1 MGVRL
6 GSARRD
12 VVVWMLVS
20 AIGAA
25 ICLWVLWTRPPALI
39 LLVVVSGGLVALF
52 GLYMATGR
60 QSAVGLRLGTYG
72 AVAAVLGTVVWCEV
86 IEPALAIGSI
96 MPALERLSGGRVV
109 DVVLMAGAAV
119 GAVLSS
125 LVWLEV
131 ALYVLR
137 SLDRRRR
144 RRRADSELYGK
155 ADFLDRR
162 FMSELTKRRGILL
175 GQWGSGAGAPIVAW
189 RLEGSAIT
197 LAPPRSGKGATIALN
212 YLSPRWRGWEGSTV
226 LLDPRGEM
234 FPVVAR
240 RRRQMGRR
248 VLLMDPF
255 GVVKG
260 HSENVPGLHLPL
272 TRSEK
277 FNPLD
282 FIREEERDAVADIY
296 VLLDALLTPPPP
308 RSPSNAE
315 HFYQSARAIIAGYL
329 AWVRFRKEPGE
340 RTLGAVRKLLMASTK
355 ERKEFEDS
363 VLEADRFCGGL
374 AHEAVE
380 RMRQVSAEE
389 RGSNFSS
396 IANQISFL
404 TSPAMVESTSEST
417 FDPSVL
423 VDGNTDLFVVVPEDQ
438 TGNVRSWLRL
448 WITMPNALSAR
459 RPLQRE
465 LLLIIDEMPKLG
477 YLQPVMDGYNMAAG
491 RGVHF
496 WSFAQS
502 ISALDETWGPDS
514 RKTLTHLAE
523 IVQYLGVS
531 RNDPEGA
538 EQISQAIGSATF
550 ESQSESHSGTMS
562 DAKLIVSKTQSQAG
576 ETLSL
581 VKERL
586 VTPDELMTLG
596 PEKQFVL
603 ASPKDIPR
611 DPIALDHTRYWT
623 HRQTR
628 GLFDP
633 NPLLMAKSGSGP
645 AEEASGSPQ

>member
-1 MGVRL
+1 MGNGMRSVRREV
-6 GSARRD
+6 A
-12 VVVWMLVS
+12 VWALVS
-20 AIGAA
+20 AIGGGT
-25 ICLWVLWTRPPALI
+25 CLWLLWARPSGLP
-39 LLVVVSGGLVALF
+39 LLVLVSALLLALF

-60 QSAVGLRLGTYG
+60 KSAVGLRLGTYG
-72 AVAAVLGTVVWCEV
+72 AVAVVLGTVVRCEV
-86 IEPALAIGSI
+86 LEPTTASESIEAALR
-96 MPALERLSGGRVV
+96 RLSRGRVV
-109 DVVLMAGAAV
+109 DIVVMVGSAV
-119 GAVLSS
+119 GAVLASI
-125 LVWLEV
+125 VWLE
-131 ALYVLR
+131 
-137 SLDRRRR
+137 
-144 RRRADSELYGK
+144 SELYGK

-162 FMSELTKRRGILL
+162 FMRELTKRLGILL
-175 GQWGSGAGAPIVAW
+175 GQWGSGSGSPLVAW
-189 RLEGSAIT
+189 QLEGSAIT

-282 FIREEERDAVADIY
+282 FIREEESEAVADIY

-308 RSPSNAE
+308 QRSQSNAE
-315 HFYQSARAIIAGYL
+315 HFYQSSRAIIAGYL
-329 AWVRFRKEPGE
+329 AWVRFRMEPGQ
-340 RTLGAVRKLLMASTK
+340 RTLGAVRELLMASAEGRMT
-355 ERKEFEDS
+355 FEDS
-363 VLEADRFCGGL
+363 VLEAERFCGGL

-380 RMRQVSAEE
+380 RMRQVSDEE

-423 VDGNTDLFVVVPEDQ
+423 IDGNTDLFVVVPEDQ

-459 RPLQRE
+459 RPLQRD

-502 ISALDETWGPDS
+502 ISALDETWGPES

-550 ESQSESHSGTMS
+550 ESQSESHSGTTS
-562 DAKLIVSKTQSQAG
+562 DAKLIASRTQSQAG

-611 DPIALDHTRYWT
+611 DPIALDHTRYWM
-623 HRQTR
+623 HRQTQE
-628 GLFDP
+628 LFDP
-633 NPLLMAKSGSGP
+633 NPLIMAKSGAQGGSLAGESG
-645 AEEASGSPQ
+645 E